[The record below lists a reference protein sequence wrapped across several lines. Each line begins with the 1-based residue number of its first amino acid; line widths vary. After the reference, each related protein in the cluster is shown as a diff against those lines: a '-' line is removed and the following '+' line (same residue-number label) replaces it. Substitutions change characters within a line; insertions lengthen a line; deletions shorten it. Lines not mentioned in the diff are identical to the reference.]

1 MRYELRFT
9 AYDML
14 DQVHCVLAVF
24 GPDMPGSITSE
35 MVVQSSTTVQGT
47 GESDP
52 LQWAR
57 DALVAMLETL

>member
-1 MRYELRFT
+1 MRYEMRVT

-14 DQVHCVLAVF
+14 DQVHVVVAVY
-24 GPDMPGSITSE
+24 GPDMPGSITTE
-35 MVVQSSTTVQGT
+35 QVVQSSTTVQGT

-57 DALVAMLETL
+57 DALVAALEML